1 MTSPTPHAS
10 RVPSDVWTGAGR
22 RVFMQDVGTRD
33 GLQAET
39 VFVPTADKI
48 ALVDALSE
56 AGLAKIEVTAF
67 VSPQAIPV
75 LADASEVMLGI
86 RRQPGVI
93 YTVLVPNVRGAERA
107 IEARADELN
116 LVMSASET
124 HNLANLRMT
133 RAQSFAGLAEVAAMA
148 RQADGV
154 GDADDAGE
162 GEGGVARGAGVPLNV
177 SLSCSFGC
185 PMEGDVPVATVLGW
199 CERFLEELGARG
211 VTLCDTTGM
220 AYPTQVVALVRAF
233 RERWPD
239 AELTLHFHN
248 TRGMGLANVIAA
260 LDAGADRFDA
270 SLGGLGGCPYAPGA
284 TGNVCTEEIVH
295 ALQCM
300 GLDTGVDLARLIAA
314 AKRLPGLIGHPVP
327 SQIVSA
333 GRRLDLHP
341 RPRDFD
347 AIRDRALARNA

>member
-1 MTSPTPHAS
+1 MTAS
-10 RVPSDVWTGAGR
+10 KASASTGTGVSRSPSDVWTGAGR

-67 VSPQAIPV
+67 VSPKAIPV
-75 LADASEVMLGI
+75 LADASEVMRGI
-86 RRQPGVI
+86 TRRPGVV

-116 LVMSASET
+116 LVMSASES

-148 RQADGV
+148 HR
-154 GDADDAGE
+154 AGTA
-162 GEGGVARGAGVPLNV
+162 VNV
-177 SLSCSFGC
+177 SLSCAFGC
-185 PMEGDVPVATVLGW
+185 PMEGDVPVQTVLGW
-199 CERFLEELGARG
+199 CGHFIEQLGARG

-233 RERWPD
+233 RERWP
-239 AELTLHFHN
+239 ATELTLHFHN

-260 LDAGADRFDA
+260 MDAGADRFDA

-300 GLDTGVDLARLIAA
+300 GCDTGVDLPRLIAA
-314 AKRLPGLIGHPVP
+314 ARRLPALLGHAVP

-341 RPRDFD
+341 RPRDFE
-347 AIRDRALARNA
+347 AIRERALARDA